1 MGLSVKIY
9 KSQAGKKAE
18 KENKNILKKGDD
30 EEDFSREALREF
42 ELSKLR
48 WFYAIVE
55 TDSVKTAERIS
66 EECDGREYMSSSTLV
81 EFSDDPEDEYFDGKI
96 EDSKECHPL
105 QLNHS
110 SMSHTAVS
118 STFDEKDA
126 RRGEIFD
133 KAFKDF
139 G

>member
-81 EFSDDPEDEYFDGKI
+81 DVSYVPDDTEFSDDPEDEYFDGKI
-96 EDSKECHPL
+96 EDR
-105 QLNHS
+105 
-110 SMSHTAVS
+110 MG
-118 STFDEKDA
+118 DA
-126 RRGEIFD
+126 ERFGERLWRGR
-133 KAFKDF
+133 A
-139 G
+139 